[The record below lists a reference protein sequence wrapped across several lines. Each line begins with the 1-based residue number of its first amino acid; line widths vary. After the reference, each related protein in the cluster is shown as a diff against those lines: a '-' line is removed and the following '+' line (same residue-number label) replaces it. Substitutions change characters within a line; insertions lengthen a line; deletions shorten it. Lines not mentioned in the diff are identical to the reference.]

1 METSLNS
8 QIGTRLRQLRSGFG
22 LSQAG
27 LGERLGLSRSAVTQI
42 ELGNRSVTA
51 DELVRFAAVFRC
63 SPSAL
68 LASVAGDEPAR
79 QFSGEKVMLDELVGA
94 ISDAPAP
101 SALRA
106 EMERLLTLGRMLKE
120 IEEDLGVDV
129 YGPET
134 FAHQGARARGA
145 WEAIHQGYFAAEDE
159 RRRMDL
165 GSAPIRDVAETLAT
179 QRLRASAL
187 ALPAAIRGLFI
198 RTESA
203 GSFAIVN
210 ESATPEEQRFQ
221 LLHGLAHE
229 LFDRQ
234 FPWIVC
240 DQHNQE
246 ALHEVRA
253 NAFASRFLLPTA
265 GVQRFLHSLGKD
277 TLGHSLGVI
286 EIFSDSTG
294 TPVRETRVRVTARSR
309 RGAWD
314 LNAYELAQIASY
326 FGVSAA
332 LAARSLS
339 NMRQLSM
346 GERDQLTAPDGLQD
360 GVQARR
366 AMRLPEATA
375 RRSHDPYV
383 TRLIALTAEARRRG
397 VTPVERIDRIA
408 EVLEFDD
415 EERLLLG
422 TSDGKEQP

>member
-1 METSLNS
+1 MEATPATK
-8 QIGTRLRQLRSGFG
+8 IGVMLRRLRSDLG
-22 LSQAG
+22 LSQAS

-68 LASVAGDEPAR
+68 LASDATDTPESLVSDET
-79 QFSGEKVMLDELVGA
+79 VMLDELVGA
-94 ISDAPAP
+94 IPDAPMS

-106 EMERLLTLGRMLKE
+106 GLERLLSLGRMLKE
-120 IEEDLGVDV
+120 IEQDLGVDV

-134 FAHQGARARGA
+134 FAYQGARARSA

-159 RRRMDL
+159 RRRMDI

-179 QRLRASAL
+179 QRLRTSAL
-187 ALPAAIRGLFI
+187 ALPPAIRGLFV
-198 RTESA
+198 RTEAA

-210 ESATPEEQRFQ
+210 ESATPEERRFQ

-234 FPWIVC
+234 FPWLVC

-277 TLGHSLGVI
+277 TLGHSLGII
-286 EIFSDSTG
+286 EILSESTG
-294 TPVRETRVRVTARSR
+294 TAVRETRVRVTSRSR

-326 FGVSAA
+326 FGVSTS
-332 LAARSLS
+332 LAAHSLS
-339 NMRQLSM
+339 NMRQLPT
-346 GERDQLTAPDGLQD
+346 GGRDQLTTPDGLED
-360 GVQARR
+360 GAQARR
-366 AMRLPEATA
+366 AMRLPEATT
-375 RRSHDPYV
+375 RRSHDAYV
-383 TRLIALTAEARRRG
+383 TRLIALTAEASRRG
-397 VTPVERIDRIA
+397 VTPAERIDRIA

-415 EERLLLG
+415 EERVLLG
-422 TSDGKEQP
+422 TSDGKERI